1 MNKLEFD
8 YFNGMEAEQ
17 YSFYRI
23 PKMLFTEECFRQL
36 SCEAKVLYGLL
47 LDRMGLSVKNQWMDE
62 KNRVYIIFT
71 VEDIVELLNC
81 GKQKAIRCLAE
92 LDTEKGIGL
101 VEKKRLGLGKPNVI
115 YVKNFIQKGSTDQ
128 EPGHSREDKD
138 REKTECSREAG
149 GSQDTGHNI
158 KSGDGQE
165 MHCNISDAG
174 SIEQGYEIG
183 NESCR
188 VTAGKDSSRL
198 QKNENNT
205 DKSMKAEIQE
215 SVEQKCGEL
224 NWWDMECARRE
235 ILQPD
240 FEGHGNQT
248 GKTADLFLEMQEPD
262 QLEQEQPLDSIFSE
276 VPESY
281 SQKYENHTSRSSR
294 IILQGV

>member
-1 MNKLEFD
+1 MKKMEFN

-23 PKMLFTEECFRQL
+23 PKILFTEECFRQL

-47 LDRMGLSVKNQWMDE
+47 LDRMGLSIKNQWMDE

-71 VEDIVELLNC
+71 VEDIMELLNC

-115 YVKNFIQKGSTDQ
+115 FVKNFMQKGSTDQ
-128 EPGHSREDKD
+128 EPEHSRENKG
-138 REKTECSREAG
+138 RKETECSSEAG
-149 GSQDTGHNI
+149 GSQDIRDNMQ
-158 KSGDGQE
+158 SEDGRA
-165 MHCNISDAG
+165 MHCNISDASG
-174 SIEQGYEIG
+174 IEHRYGIG

-188 VTAGKDSSRL
+188 VAAGEDDSGNL

-205 DKSMKAEIQE
+205 DNSMKDAVQE

-235 ILQPD
+235 IVQPN
-240 FEGHGNQT
+240 FEGIGNQA
-248 GKTADLFLEMQEPD
+248 GETAGLFMEMPELNR
-262 QLEQEQPLDSIFSE
+262 LEQVQPSDSILSE
-276 VPESY
+276 ISGSD
-281 SQKYENHTSRSSR
+281 SQKYENHTSRSSK
-294 IILQGV
+294 IIL